1 MEITTAPGM
10 YAEIYVPENKKGS
23 TNVTVIPRS
32 ALMKGSSLPGVLVV
46 KDNNT
51 SELRMIRLG
60 AEQNGGSKV
69 AVISGLNPGDKII
82 DNPPAGVT
90 AGWMP
95 TTPTTTAAPVSATP
109 AIAPAAH

>member
-1 MEITTAPGM
+1 M
-10 YAEIYVPENKKGS
+10 YAEIYLPESNKGDKQVLTIPS
-23 TNVTVIPRS
+23 T

-95 TTPTTTAAPVSATP
+95 TTPATAATAATP
-109 AIAPAAH
+109 AAAAH